1 MATKLLGSSHSP
13 KRYTLLISMLALWQT
28 GDLFKMNTTLT
39 YWQLGSPLP
48 PPSFPPS
55 SPICGLANVWMRSH
69 YIGRLFIHG
78 HSWLTWCEYCLM
90 CLFFFISTIS
100 HLILTFLLFKF
111 CFAFLSLIDS
121 QDRDSQRLG
130 ETEEVGWLNRRPI
143 HLCGVYTKRGATTF
157 LKVLKANLMTE
168 SAHTAAAGSLT
179 LYLSLSVCRGHHS
192 EGLWEEEVQADQ
204 GICSTCWR

>member
-1 MATKLLGSSHSP
+1 MDAI
-13 KRYTLLISMLALWQT
+13 TLHWKTLHTWTQLADVNIV
-28 GDLFKMNTTLT
+28 GCVCF
-39 YWQLGSPLP
+39 S
-48 PPSFPPS
+48 SFPP
-55 SPICGLANVWMRSH
+55 LV
-69 YIGRLFIHG
+69 
-78 HSWLTWCEYCLM
+78 
-90 CLFFFISTIS
+90 IS
-100 HLILTFLLFKF
+100 FLLF
-111 CFAFLSLIDS
+111 CCLSSVLHFYLLIDS

-157 LKVLKANLMTE
+157 LKVLKANLMTD

-204 GICSTCWR
+204 GICPTCWR